1 MTELIEAVARGLCSS
16 DPQVRMGDAEHVVQQ
31 RVNVEWKYYLS
42 TAQAALTAITDA
54 GYRIVK
60 DERGQ
65 DQRRPSYGVKFR
77 EIANVDAHIS
87 ALPAAPGDEK

>member
-1 MTELIEAVARGLCSS
+1 MTELIKTVARAWNAYEGKVST
-16 DPQVRMGDAEHVVQQ
+16 VFDAFRKHE
-31 RVNVEWKYYLS
+31 EMAF
-42 TAQAALTAITDA
+42 TAGYKAALTAITDA

-65 DQRRPSYGVKFR
+65 DQRCPSCGVKFR

>member
-1 MTELIEAVARGLCSS
+1 MTELIEAVARAIRDS
-16 DPQVRMGDAEHVVQQ
+16 DAWRT
-31 RVNVEWKYYLS
+31 WKS
-42 TAQAALTAITDA
+42 ERAHTESAQAALTAITDA

-65 DQRRPSYGVKFR
+65 DQRCPSCRVKFR

-87 ALPAAPGDEK
+87 ALPAPPGDEK